1 MKRHPEAE
9 SGEMAGVKD
18 LLAGG
23 NIYLDPRIIRGGYFH
38 DL

>member
-1 MKRHPEAE
+1 MERHPEAE

-23 NIYLDPRIIRGGYFH
+23 NISRPEDY
-38 DL
+38 